1 MTEERYERSW
11 ETFGSID
18 CGVGE
23 QVLKGLEAIAP
34 DIVCLKNA
42 IKMVKI
48 D

>member
-1 MTEERYERSW
+1 MTQDRSECGW

-18 CGVGE
+18 RGVGE
-23 QVLKGLEAIAP
+23 QVLKDLEAIAP